1 MNEITKIRLR
11 TVLNYGIG
19 VAALI
24 FCGVYINEIVH

>member
-24 FCGVYINEIVH
+24 FAAPLLINLSC

>member
-24 FCGVYINEIVH
+24 FAVYIFTK

>member
-19 VAALI
+19 VTALI
-24 FCGVYINEIVH
+24 FAVYILTK

>member
-11 TVLNYGIG
+11 TVLNYGIR

-24 FCGVYINEIVH
+24 FAVYILTK

>member
-11 TVLNYGIG
+11 TVLNYGIE

-24 FCGVYINEIVH
+24 FAVYILTK

>member
-24 FCGVYINEIVH
+24 FAVCILTK

>member
-24 FCGVYINEIVH
+24 FSVYILTK

>member
-11 TVLNYGIG
+11 TVLNYGIA

-24 FCGVYINEIVH
+24 FAVYILTK

>member
-24 FCGVYINEIVH
+24 FVVYILTK

>member
-19 VAALI
+19 VAAL
-24 FCGVYINEIVH
+24 FFAVYILTK

>member
-24 FCGVYINEIVH
+24 FAVYIY